1 MPHVYDI
8 PLAYATRNA
17 LRRVGI
23 EVIPARIDSN
33 LLAMHLDRL
42 FSTLRVSCVL
52 DVGARVGEYALWLRN
67 NGYRGNI
74 ISFEPVAAN
83 FRELEKAAARDSN
96 WHCFNYALGA
106 DDSVSP
112 INVSNHTEYSSF
124 RQVNATAQER
134 LGEETHTQRSETV
147 EIQRLDS
154 VLPTLPVKAADRI
167 YLKMDTQGWDL
178 EVLKGAQGALGQ
190 VIALQTEVAVQ
201 PIYDEMPVMQESI
214 AAIADYG
221 FTPSGFFPV
230 HLDVQMAAIEF
241 DFVAVRGAAIRD
253 PREAEGQPASERSDG
268 GSSPS

>member
-1 MPHVYDI
+1 
-8 PLAYATRNA
+8 
-17 LRRVGI
+17 
-23 EVIPARIDSN
+23 
-33 LLAMHLDRL
+33 
-42 FSTLRVSCVL
+42 
-52 DVGARVGEYALWLRN
+52 
-67 NGYRGNI
+67 
-74 ISFEPVAAN
+74 
-83 FRELEKAAARDSN
+83 
-96 WHCFNYALGA
+96 
-106 DDSVSP
+106 
-112 INVSNHTEYSSF
+112 
-124 RQVNATAQER
+124 
-134 LGEETHTQRSETV
+134 
-147 EIQRLDS
+147 
-154 VLPTLPVKAADRI
+154 LPVKAADRI

-221 FTPSGFFPV
+221 FIPSGFFPV